1 MDALQAALPFTFHL
15 FFFFSY
21 VLCFSKPRLLTNAM
35 IFSTCFFR
43 HDFKNKNQPNFKDI
57 GLFIFE
63 PVLSKENGWRHWWSI
78 ELSGLISMLS
88 RSTLHFKC
96 FSQKISLLR
105 TIIIILIKNNIMQWK
120 KINVKR
126 FELHFSIRKTRYI
139 KSCNK
144 MQIVCRVLITT
155 VYYHIEKIFTDTLC
169 MDWRLAHN
177 SNFYGWYFLSL

>member
-1 MDALQAALPFTFHL
+1 MWCSSLSLILTLSLNSKRMWKVMDALQAALPFTFHL
-15 FFFFSY
+15 FFFFSH

-35 IFSTCFFR
+35 IFSMCFFR

-96 FSQKISLLR
+96 FSQTISLFR
-105 TIIIILIKNNIMQWK
+105 TIIIILIKNNIM
-120 KINVKR
+120 
-126 FELHFSIRKTRYI
+126 
-139 KSCNK
+139 
-144 MQIVCRVLITT
+144 
-155 VYYHIEKIFTDTLC
+155 
-169 MDWRLAHN
+169 
-177 SNFYGWYFLSL
+177 